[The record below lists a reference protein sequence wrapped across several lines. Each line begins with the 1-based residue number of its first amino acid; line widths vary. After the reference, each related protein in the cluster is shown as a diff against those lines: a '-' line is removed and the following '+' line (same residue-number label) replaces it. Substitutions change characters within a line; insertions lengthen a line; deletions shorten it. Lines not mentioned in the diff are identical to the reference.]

1 MIPSNGMKKE
11 NPVLRVNERKNLK
24 EYCVVLLVL
33 FTCIF
38 LQATSSRS
46 AVADAP
52 NLLSVHEAATMKI
65 NDPRT
70 IFVDVR
76 NEQQFETI
84 RIPASINIPAHFL
97 RTKKYL
103 QTMNVILVDEGY
115 DPAALINTGEI
126 LNKQGFHIS
135 ILAGGI
141 AAWQQQKKEL
151 TGEEFA
157 GRTLHF
163 VPASAL
169 KKTIE
174 GSRYVKALINV
185 SETALDTPFPG
196 TKHLPVTKQQDVHK
210 AMQFIADLQLDEK
223 SGVLLFTEQGD
234 YDLFSILPENG
245 NFPTIFFL
253 TGGFAAYSEFAKQHQ
268 AMLQPRESRLITI
281 GGCET
286 CPAAEGNED

>member
-1 MIPSNGMKKE
+1 MITSHGMRKD
-11 NPVLRVNERKNLK
+11 NPVIRVNEHQDFKTYVVFL
-24 EYCVVLLVL
+24 VLLIC
-33 FTCIF
+33 FF
-38 LQATSSRS
+38 LQASSRS

-52 NLLSVHEAATMKI
+52 NLLSVHEAATMKT

-76 NEQQFETI
+76 SEQQFEII

-103 QTMNVILVDEGY
+103 QAMNVILVDEGY
-115 DPAALINTGEI
+115 DPGALIQVGEK
-126 LNKQGFHIS
+126 LNEQGFHIS

-151 TGEEFA
+151 MGEEFA
-157 GRTLHF
+157 GRVLHF
-163 VPASAL
+163 MPASAF

-174 GSRYVKALINV
+174 GSFVKALINV
-185 SETALDTPFPG
+185 SETALDTPFPD
-196 TKHLPVTKQQDVHK
+196 TKHLPITKPQDTQK
-210 AMQFIADLQLDEK
+210 AMQFITDLQLDEK
-223 SGVLLFTEQGD
+223 SGVLLFTQQGD
-234 YDLFSILPENG
+234 YGLFSTLPESA

-268 AMLQPRESRLITI
+268 AMLQPRESRLKTI

-286 CPAAEGNED
+286 CPAADGKED